1 MYVRVCVY
9 IVVSMYV
16 RVYSCK
22 YVCACVCV
30 YIVVSMYVCVCVCVC
45 ARVQRRMVN
54 LNVLQRCTL
63 SVYTLFLLPTTAL
76 AKIGGNKQ
84 RADDCNASKV
94 LRNHF
99 NRKRLTLTIP

>member
-1 MYVRVCVY
+1 MCVY

-16 RVYSCK
+16 RVCVCVYSCK
-22 YVCACVCV
+22 YVCVR
-30 YIVVSMYVCVCVCVC
+30 VCVCVCVC